1 MLCSNAVIKIT
12 LSTIQQLGN
21 VRNAQNLLYIHMY
34 IEKNTRNLFILL
46 FLLAAVIVT
55 IPPHCLILSKNWGL
69 YLQL

>member
-34 IEKNTRNLFILL
+34 IEKNHKKLVHIAVSTCSCDCYDSPALL
-46 FLLAAVIVT
+46 DIV
-55 IPPHCLILSKNWGL
+55 
-69 YLQL
+69 